1 MRPCT
6 GNKTE
11 ISIDRDFHAIVREET
26 DDGCVVLK
34 HTKMMKPDEAN
45 LIKMKAFYSSLML
58 TEMSLAGEAEAFV
71 AASRPPSGGCD

>member
-11 ISIDRDFHAIVREET
+11 IFMGRDFHAIVREET

-34 HTKMMKPDEAN
+34 HTRMMKPDEAN
-45 LIKMKAFYSSLML
+45 LIKMKALYSSLML
-58 TEMSLAGEAEAFV
+58 TELSLADEAA
-71 AASRPPSGGCD
+71 PSGGCN